1 MNGRNFAKLL
11 IILCSALS
19 AFGCQQPKQTAEPV
33 VQLTPPRV
41 EPAPAASNPGSLFNP
56 NDADFLFA
64 DNRARRIGDV
74 VLVNIIESSKAGH
87 KADTDANRESS
98 YELGVEE
105 LFGKSHTRLLP
116 IGPSFGM
123 KGKVGDTP
131 LVDASAKSEFEG
143 DGETTR
149 ESSFSATVAARVT
162 DILPG
167 GLLQLEGA
175 REMKINNENQILV
188 VRGLARK
195 RDIRPDNS
203 ITSTYLADAKIEYY
217 GRGILA
223 DKQKPGWLARILDN
237 ITPF

>member
-1 MNGRNFAKLL
+1 MKAGPFAKFLL
-11 IILCSALS
+11 ILSVLVS
-19 AFGCQQPKQTAEPV
+19 AFGCQTPKQTAEPV
-33 VQLTPPRV
+33 VQLTPPRA
-41 EPAPAASNPGSLFNP
+41 EPAPTASNPGSLFNP
-56 NDADFLFA
+56 NDADYLFA

-74 VLVNIIESSKAGH
+74 VLVNIVESSKAGH
-87 KADTDANRESS
+87 KAETDSGRDSNVEI
-98 YELGVEE
+98 GIEE

-123 KGKVGDTP
+123 KGEVGETP
-131 LVDASAKSEFEG
+131 MVKAGSSSDFSG
-143 DGETTR
+143 DGETSR
-149 ESSFSATVAARVT
+149 ESTFSATVAARVT